1 MVPKHCRYKT
11 ARRYHVSPGSLR
23 GMKFWVYDSGIRV
36 PEIVY
41 WPTGIKPGQTIDEP
55 VCSIDLMPTFSTLGG
70 NSADSP
76 KPKATFQEGDWI
88 VLSHW
93 DGPAPPGGSVQKG
106 DVDLIKKQQLADFE
120 LYNLKKYSAQSNNST
135 ANDPIHVIFF
145 EAPRCPKKQIS
156 FDSSLAFF
164 L

>member
-23 GMKFWVYDSGIRV
+23 GMKLWVYGSGIRV

-55 VCSIDLMPTFSTLGG
+55 VCSIDLMPTFSTLAG

-76 KPKATFQEGDWI
+76 KA
-88 VLSHW
+88 
-93 DGPAPPGGSVQKG
+93 
-106 DVDLIKKQQLADFE
+106 
-120 LYNLKKYSAQSNNST
+120 
-135 ANDPIHVIFF
+135 
-145 EAPRCPKKQIS
+145 
-156 FDSSLAFF
+156 
-164 L
+164 